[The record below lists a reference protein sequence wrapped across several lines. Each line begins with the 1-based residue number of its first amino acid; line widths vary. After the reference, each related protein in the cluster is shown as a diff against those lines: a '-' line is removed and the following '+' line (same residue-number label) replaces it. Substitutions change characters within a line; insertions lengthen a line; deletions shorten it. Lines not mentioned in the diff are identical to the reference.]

1 MKKNKSNSL
10 FHDIHRYF
18 YKKGRNLLVRETFFT
33 YFCRSTNKMKEYEHK
48 TEKIY
53 IARRWNSKILVQHT
67 GGYEKQADAAT
78 QS

>member
-1 MKKNKSNSL
+1 MKKNISNSL

-53 IARRWNSKILVQHT
+53 LARR
-67 GGYEKQADAAT
+67 
-78 QS
+78 